1 VLVLAAKL
9 LPVFGFNQ
17 HKLKICMSTMRGR
30 IKLGGAT
37 TMAASAGTSKSQ
49 YAPSKGDAGYITR
62 ANTYDEPEGHFA
74 LAFVGGLFASL
85 AGAALWGVVSVMV
98 SRDAGWMAMFVG
110 LVVGLVVRSCGKGM
124 QSFFSMTGAFMA
136 VVGCLAGNLLA
147 LSIVQ
152 ANEGKLPLVD
162 YLKKIDL
169 ATALKMVRADFEMR
183 DWFFYGVAIIIA
195 YRLSVKKP
203 VAP

>member
-1 VLVLAAKL
+1 
-9 LPVFGFNQ
+9 
-17 HKLKICMSTMRGR
+17 MSTMRSR

-37 TMAASAGTSKSQ
+37 TMAASAHTSKSHS
-49 YAPSKGDAGYITR
+49 ALSKEDSGYITR
-62 ANTYDEPEGHFA
+62 ANTFDEPEGHYG
-74 LAFVGGLFASL
+74 LAFVGGLFASM

-98 SRDAGWMAMFVG
+98 SRDSGWMAMFVG

-136 VVGCLAGNLLA
+136 VVGCLAGDLLA

-152 ANEGKLPLVD
+152 ANQGKLPLLD

-169 ATALKMVRADFEMR
+169 TTAVQMVRADFHTR
-183 DWFFYGVAIIIA
+183 DWFFYGVAVLIA
-195 YRLSVKKP
+195 YHLSAKKP
-203 VAP
+203 PAP

>member
-1 VLVLAAKL
+1 
-9 LPVFGFNQ
+9 
-17 HKLKICMSTMRGR
+17 MRGR

-37 TMAASAGTSKSQ
+37 TVAASAHMSKSQ
-49 YAPSKGDAGYITR
+49 SAPSRGDAGYITR
-62 ANTYDEPEGHFA
+62 ANTFDEPEGHFA

-98 SRDAGWMAMFVG
+98 SRNSGWMAMFVG

-136 VVGCLAGNLLA
+136 VVGCLAGNFLA

-152 ANEGKLPLVD
+152 ANLGKLPLMD

-169 ATALKMVRADFEMR
+169 TTAVQMVRVNFQTR
-183 DWFFYGVAIIIA
+183 DWIFYGVAVLIA
-195 YRLSVKKP
+195 YRLSVRKP
-203 VAP
+203 VAS

>member
-1 VLVLAAKL
+1 
-9 LPVFGFNQ
+9 
-17 HKLKICMSTMRGR
+17 MSTMRGR

-37 TMAASAGTSKSQ
+37 TLAASSSRSKSQ
-49 YAPSKGDAGYITR
+49 SLSSGGDSGYITR
-62 ANTYDEPEGHFA
+62 ANTFDEPEGNFS

-85 AGAALWGVVSVMV
+85 AGAAMWGVVSVTV
-98 SRDAGWMAMFVG
+98 SRDSGWMAMFVG

-152 ANEGKLPLVD
+152 ANLSKLPLLD

-169 ATALKMVRADFEMR
+169 ATAVQMLRADFGR
-183 DWFFYGVAIIIA
+183 SDWIFYGVAIVIA
-195 YRLSVKKP
+195 YHLSAKKP
-203 VAP
+203 SVP